1 VLVIVVA
8 VEVSVFAV
16 GVKVELTDLYVV
28 RLVADEYG
36 FPGGGLSR
44 LLVCHG
50 RAVALRLICH
60 SQGLSLFLEEQP

>member
-1 VLVIVVA
+1 MVV
-8 VEVSVFAV
+8 VKVVVFAV

-28 RLVADEYG
+28 RLVACEYG
-36 FPGGGLSR
+36 FPGGELSR
-44 LLVCHG
+44 SLVCHG